1 MRLECLSRSRNAALL
16 RVSGIYGVIAPV
28 LAFTFILMAVESYP
42 PFSWITNAL
51 SDLGVVSGVT
61 AGVFNSG
68 LIICG
73 VLCLTFAIGLFLLL
87 IESVI
92 GRMGVI
98 VFALACVSLVAIGT
112 FPENVSPTHYLVSV
126 AFFVLLPISLLV
138 ITAAFALNRQTKM
151 ALFTLAVDVVAALP
165 WILYFSIHYVSGVAV
180 PEAVSGLAGSVWAVV
195 LGYKMI
201 RAASQSE
208 IV

>member
-1 MRLECLSRSRNAALL
+1 LSRSPNARLL
-16 RVSGIYGVIAPV
+16 QVSGIYGVLAPV
-28 LAFTFILMAVESYP
+28 LAFTFIIMAIGSYP
-42 PFSWITNAL
+42 QFSWTANAL

-73 VLCLTFAIGLFLLL
+73 ILCLTFAIGLYLLL
-87 IESVI
+87 IVSVI
-92 GRMGVI
+92 GRVGVI
-98 VFALACVSLVAIGT
+98 VFALACLSLVAIGT

-138 ITAAFALNRQTKM
+138 ITAGFAINRQEKM
-151 ALFTLAVDVVAALP
+151 ALFTLAVAVVAALP
-165 WILYFSIHYVSGVAV
+165 WVLYFTIHFVSGVAI
-180 PEAVSGLAGSVWAVV
+180 PETVSGLAGGVWTVV

-201 RAASQSE
+201 RATLQQKNNEFS
-208 IV
+208 

>member
-1 MRLECLSRSRNAALL
+1 LL
-16 RVSGIYGVIAPV
+16 QVSGIYGVLAPV
-28 LAFTFILMAVESYP
+28 LAFTFIIMAIGSYP
-42 PFSWITNAL
+42 QFSWTANAL

-73 VLCLTFAIGLFLLL
+73 ILCLTFAIGLYLLL
-87 IESVI
+87 IVSVI
-92 GRMGVI
+92 GRVGVI
-98 VFALACVSLVAIGT
+98 VFALACLSLVAIGT

-138 ITAAFALNRQTKM
+138 ITAGFAINRQEKM
-151 ALFTLAVDVVAALP
+151 ALFTLAVAVVAALP
-165 WILYFSIHYVSGVAV
+165 WVLYFTIHFVSGVAI
-180 PEAVSGLAGSVWAVV
+180 PETVSGLAGGVWTVV

-201 RAASQSE
+201 RATLQQKNNEFS
-208 IV
+208 